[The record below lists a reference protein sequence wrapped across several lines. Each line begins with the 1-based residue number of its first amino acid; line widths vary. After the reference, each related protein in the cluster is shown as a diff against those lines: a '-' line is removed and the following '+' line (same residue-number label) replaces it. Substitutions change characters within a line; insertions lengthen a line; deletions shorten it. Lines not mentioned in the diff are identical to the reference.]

1 MKANLWTD
9 EERGCDEK
17 DGVPEVVTLAKK
29 LHTDETFS
37 EMFHDIESTRDKMLE
52 AGPNLES

>member
-17 DGVPEVVTLAKK
+17 DDVPEVVTLAKK
-29 LHTDETFS
+29 LNANETFS
-37 EMFHDIESTRDKMLE
+37 EMFRVIESTR
-52 AGPNLES
+52 G